1 MLRLKSHEIRT
12 LFLEF
17 FEEKGHLIAK
27 SFPLV
32 PKNDKSLLL
41 INAGMAPLKPYFLGT
56 QVPPN
61 KRMTN
66 CQKCIRTGDIENV
79 GKTARHG
86 TFFEMLGNFSF
97 GDYFKREAIKWAWEF
112 ITERLEINKDD
123 LWVSV
128 YLDDD
133 ETYDIWN
140 KEIGVDESK
149 LVRLG
154 KEDNFWELEVGPSGP
169 CTEIH
174 IDRGEKFGCGSEGC
188 KPGCDCDRFLE
199 VWNLVFSEF
208 NKDQNGNYTPLAS
221 KNIDTGMGLERITSV
236 LQDTDNIFEIDTMKS
251 IIAEVEKITGKS
263 YKSEENTGMSFRVIT
278 DHIRA
283 MTFLISDGVIPSN
296 EGRGYILRRLIR
308 RAARHGKLLG
318 VEKLFLNELSL
329 KVIESWGDAYPE
341 LVENQELIKRVIKS
355 EEEKFEETIDQ
366 GIVILNDYIDE
377 IKKSGKTVL
386 DGQHAFKLYDT
397 YGFPLD
403 LTKEILEEENLDV
416 DEDSFNDE
424 MEKQRNRARKARED
438 SDMHSWDPETTVEID
453 KDLVT
458 EFQGY
463 DRLSLETK
471 VTAIIL
477 EGKSVELL
485 EEGQEAIVLLE
496 KTPFY
501 AEGGGQVGDTGE
513 IFNDKATLKVM
524 DTKKGQEGQF
534 LHIVKLV
541 EGNLIVNS
549 QVSATVDSLN
559 RMSIARNHSV
569 THILHQALKDIVGSH
584 VNQAGS
590 LVLGDKMRFDFTH
603 FEGVTK
609 EELDQIE
616 DIVNSKILEGLNVE
630 VVETTIEDARAQ
642 GAQALFDE
650 KYGDTVRLVKI
661 GDYSKELCGGT
672 HVDSSSQIGLFKILS
687 ESGIA
692 AGVRRIEAVTG
703 IEAYNYVKNMESTID
718 EISGVLKSSKKDMVN
733 KIQSTLDDNKTLE
746 KEIEKL
752 KSNLTLS
759 KLDDII
765 DGISNIDGI
774 DVIYKKL
781 DNLDGN
787 NLRELG
793 DSIKDK
799 LGSVLVVLGSSKDN
813 KVSLIAMATKD
824 LVSKG
829 IHAGNIIKEIAKV
842 TGGGG
847 GGRPDMAQAGG
858 KDASKIEQALNMVP
872 EIIKSQ
878 LK

>member
-1 MLRLKSHEIRT
+1 MLKLASHEIRT

-17 FEEKGHLIAK
+17 FEEKEHLIGK
-27 SFPLV
+27 SFSLV

-97 GDYFKREAIKWAWEF
+97 GDYFKKEAIEWAWEF
-112 ITERLEINKDD
+112 MTERLEISKDD
-123 LWVSV
+123 LWISV
-128 YLDDD
+128 YLEDD
-133 ETYDIWN
+133 ETYEIWN
-140 KEIGVDESK
+140 KEIGIDESR

-174 IDRGEKFGCGSEGC
+174 VDRGEKFGCGSEGC

-208 NKDQNGNYTPLAS
+208 NKDQDGNYTPLAS
-221 KNIDTGMGLERITSV
+221 KNIDTGMGLERISSV
-236 LQDTDNIFEIDTMKS
+236 LQDTDNIFEIDTMKA
-251 IIAEVEKITGKS
+251 IIAEVEKITGKA
-263 YKSEENTGMSFRVIT
+263 YKSEEKEGMSFRVIT

-318 VEKLFLNELSL
+318 VEDLFLNELSL
-329 KVIESWGDAYPE
+329 KVVESWRDAYPE
-341 LVENQELIKRVIKS
+341 LVENQELIKRVIRS

-366 GIVILNDYIDE
+366 GIVILNDYILE
-377 IKKSGKTVL
+377 IKKENKTIL
-386 DGQHAFKLYDT
+386 DGEHAFKLYDT

-403 LTKEILEEENLDV
+403 LTKEILEEQRLDV
-416 DEDSFNDE
+416 DEISFNSE

-438 SDMHSWDPETTVEID
+438 ADTHSWDPETTVEID
-453 KDLVT
+453 RGLT
-458 EFQGY
+458 TLFEGY
-463 DRLSLETK
+463 ERLSLNTK
-471 VTAIIL
+471 VTAIIFN
-477 EGKSVELL
+477 GKSVESL
-485 EEGQEAIVLLE
+485 EEGQGGIILLE

-513 IFNDKATLKVM
+513 IFNDKAKLKVL
-524 DTKKGQEGQF
+524 DTKKGQQGQF
-534 LHIVKLV
+534 LHIVQLV
-541 EGNLIVNS
+541 EGSISVNS
-549 QVSATVDSLN
+549 KVSTIVDSLN

-569 THILHQALKDIVGSH
+569 THILHQALKDVVGSH

-603 FEGVTK
+603 FEAVTK

-616 DIVNSKILEGLNVE
+616 DIVNAKILEGLNVE

-672 HVDSSSQIGLFKILS
+672 HVESSSQIGLFKILS

-703 IEAYNYVKNMESTID
+703 IEAYNYVKNMENIIN

-733 KIQSTLDDNKTLE
+733 KIQSTLDDNKILE

-765 DGISNIDGI
+765 AGISNVDGV

-787 NLRELG
+787 SLRELG
-793 DSIKDK
+793 DNIKDQ
-799 LGSVLVVLGSSKDN
+799 LGSVLVVLGSDKDD
-813 KVSLIAMATKD
+813 KVSLVAMATKD
-824 LVSKG
+824 LVVKG

-858 KDASKIEQALNMVP
+858 KDASKIEEALNMVP

>member
-1 MLRLKSHEIRT
+1 MKNLGSHEVRKMFT
-12 LFLEF
+12 DF
-17 FEEKGHLIAK
+17 FKEKEHLVEQ
-27 SFPLV
+27 SFSLV
-32 PKNDKSLLL
+32 PKNDRSLLL

-56 QVPPN
+56 QEPPY
-61 KRMTN
+61 KRMTT
-66 CQKCIRTGDIENV
+66 CQKCIRTGDIDNV

-97 GDYFKREAIKWAWEF
+97 GDYFKVESIEWAWEF
-112 ITERLEINKDD
+112 LTERLELNVED

-128 YLDDD
+128 YLEDD
-133 ETYDIWN
+133 EAYEIWN
-140 KEIGVDESK
+140 KKIGVPESR

-174 IDRGEKFGCGSEGC
+174 VDRGEKFGCGSLDC

-236 LQDTDNIFEIDTMKS
+236 LQNTDNIFEIDTMKE
-251 IIAEVEKITGKS
+251 IIKEVEKLTGKE
-263 YKSEENTGMSFRVIT
+263 YKSEASTGMSFRVIT

-283 MTFLISDGVIPSN
+283 MTFLVSDGVIPSN
-296 EGRGYILRRLIR
+296 EGRGYVLRRLIR

-318 VEKLFLNELSL
+318 IETLFLNELSL
-329 KVIESWGDAYPE
+329 KVIESWGEAYPE
-341 LVENQELIKRVIKS
+341 LVENEILIKKVIKS

-366 GIVILNDYIDE
+366 GIVILNEYI
-377 IKKSGKTVL
+377 KAMTKQNKTIL
-386 DGQHAFKLYDT
+386 DGESAFKLYDT

-403 LTKEILEEENLDV
+403 LTKEILEEQKLEV
-416 DEDSFNDE
+416 DEVEFNSE

-438 SDMHSWDPETTVEID
+438 ADTHSWSSETTVDID
-453 KDLVT
+453 KNLIT
-458 EFQGY
+458 SFEGY
-463 DRLSLETK
+463 ESLSVDTK
-471 VTAIIL
+471 VTAIL
-477 EGKSVELL
+477 FDGKSVDLIEQDQ
-485 EEGQEAIVLLE
+485 EGIILLE

-501 AEGGGQVGDTGE
+501 AEGGGQVGDIGK
-513 IFNDKATLKVM
+513 IYNDSVNLEVL
-524 DTKKGQEGQF
+524 DTKKGPEGQY
-534 LHIVKLV
+534 LHIVKV
-541 EGNLIVNS
+541 EEGQLTINS
-549 QVSATVDSLN
+549 EVTATVDGAN
-559 RMSIARNHSV
+559 RIDIARNHSV
-569 THILHQALKDIVGSH
+569 THILHQALKDVIGVH

-590 LVLGDKMRFDFTH
+590 LVLADKMRFDFTH
-603 FEGVTK
+603 FEGVTL
-609 EELDQIE
+609 EEIDKIE
-616 DIVNSKILEGLNVE
+616 DIVNSKILEGLDVE
-630 VVETTIEDARAQ
+630 VVETTIEDARNQ

-650 KYGDTVRLVKI
+650 KYGDKVRLVKI

-672 HVDSSSQIGLFKILS
+672 HVGASSQIGLFKILS

-703 IEAYNYVKNMESTID
+703 KSAYNYVKNMERQVTV
-718 EISGVLKSSKKDMVN
+718 ISDILKSNKKDITN
-733 KIQSTLDDNKTLE
+733 KLQSVLDESKSLE

-752 KSNLTLS
+752 KSDLTLS
-759 KLDDII
+759 KLEDII
-765 DGISNIDGI
+765 GEVSDIDGVAI
-774 DVIYKKL
+774 IYKEIE
-781 DNLDGN
+781 NLDGN

-793 DSIKDK
+793 DKIKDK
-799 LGSVLVVLGSSKDN
+799 LNSVLIVLGSSKDD

-824 LVSKG
+824 LVEKG
-829 IHAGNIIKEIAKV
+829 IHAGNIIKEIAKI

-858 KDASKIEQALNMVP
+858 KDASKIEEALKKVP
-872 EIIKSQ
+872 EIVKSQ

>member
-1 MLRLKSHEIRT
+1 MLRLESHEIRT

-17 FEEKGHLIAK
+17 FEEKGHLIGK

-56 QVPPN
+56 QVPPS

-97 GDYFKREAIKWAWEF
+97 GDYFKREAIEWAWEF

-236 LQDTDNIFEIDTMKS
+236 LQDTDNIFEIDTMKA

-386 DGQHAFKLYDT
+386 DGEHAFKLYDT

-403 LTKEILEEENLDV
+403 LTKEILEEEHLDV
-416 DEDSFNDE
+416 DEDSFNEE

-471 VTAIIL
+471 VTAIII

-524 DTKKGQEGQF
+524 DTKKGEEGQF

-541 EGNLIVNS
+541 EGSLSVNS
-549 QVSATVDSLN
+549 EVSATVDSLN
-559 RMSIARNHSV
+559 RLSIARNHSV
-569 THILHQALKDIVGSH
+569 THLLHQALKDIVGSH

-787 NLRELG
+787 SLRELG

>member
-1 MLRLKSHEIRT
+1 MKKLGSHEIRK
-12 LFLEF
+12 LFLDF
-17 FEEKGHLIAK
+17 FKEKEHLVEN
-27 SFPLV
+27 SFSLV

-56 QVPPN
+56 QEPPY
-61 KRMTN
+61 KRMTT
-66 CQKCIRTGDIENV
+66 CQKCIRTGDIDNV

-86 TFFEMLGNFSF
+86 TFFEMLGSFSF
-97 GDYFKREAIKWAWEF
+97 GDYFKVESIEWAWEF
-112 ITERLEINKDD
+112 LTERLELNIDD

-128 YLDDD
+128 YHEDD
-133 ETYDIWN
+133 EAYDIWN
-140 KEIGVDESK
+140 KKIGVPESR

-174 IDRGEKFGCGSEGC
+174 VDRGEKFGCGSEDC

-236 LQDTDNIFEIDTMKS
+236 MQDTDNIFEIDTMQD
-251 IIAEVEKITGKS
+251 IIKEVEKLTGKE

-283 MTFLISDGVIPSN
+283 MTFLVSDGVIPSN
-296 EGRGYILRRLIR
+296 EGRGYVLRRLIR

-318 VEKLFLNELSL
+318 IGELFLNELSL
-329 KVIESWGDAYPE
+329 KVIESWGEAYPE
-341 LVENQELIKRVIKS
+341 LIQNESLIKKVIKS

-366 GIVILNDYIDE
+366 GIVILNEYIE
-377 IKKSGKTVL
+377 AIKKQNKTVL
-386 DGQHAFKLYDT
+386 DGEDAFKLYDT

-403 LTKEILEEENLDV
+403 LTKEILEEQNLEV
-416 DEDSFNDE
+416 DEEEFNSE

-438 SDMHSWDPETTVEID
+438 ADTHSWNSEATVDID
-453 KDLVT
+453 KNLT
-458 EFQGY
+458 TLFEGY
-463 DRLSLETK
+463 EKLSVDTK
-471 VTAIIL
+471 VTAIIYN
-477 EGKSVELL
+477 GKSVDLL
-485 EEGQEAIVLLE
+485 EEGQEGIVLLE

-501 AEGGGQVGDTGE
+501 AEGGGQVGDRGA
-513 IFNDKATLKVM
+513 IFNTNAKLIVI
-524 DTKKGQEGQF
+524 DTKKGPEGQF
-534 LHIVKLV
+534 LHIVKV
-541 EGNLIVNS
+541 EEGKLDINS
-549 QVSATVDSLN
+549 EVTASVDEPS
-559 RMSIARNHSV
+559 RTDIARNHSV
-569 THILHQALKDIVGSH
+569 THILHQALKDVIGVH

-590 LVLGDKMRFDFTH
+590 LVLADKMRFDFTH
-603 FEGVTK
+603 FEGVTP
-609 EELDQIE
+609 EELDKIE
-616 DIVNSKILEGLNVE
+616 DIVNSKILEGLEVE
-630 VVETTIEDARAQ
+630 VLETTIEDARDQ

-650 KYGDTVRLVKI
+650 KYGDKVRLVKI

-672 HVDSSSQIGLFKILS
+672 HVSASSQIGLFKILS

-703 IEAYNYVKNMESTID
+703 INAYNYVKNID
-718 EISGVLKSSKKDMVN
+718 SQVTEISSILKSNKKDMI
-733 KIQSTLDDNKTLE
+733 KKLQSVIDESKALE

-752 KSNLTLS
+752 KSDLTLS

-765 DGISNIDGI
+765 NDVSIIDGI
-774 DVIYKKL
+774 DVIYKKIEG
-781 DNLDGN
+781 LDGN
-787 NLRELG
+787 NLRDLG
-793 DSIKDK
+793 DKIKDK
-799 LGSVLVVLGSSKDN
+799 LDSVLIVLGSSKDD
-813 KVSLIAMATKD
+813 KVSLVAMATKD
-824 LVSKG
+824 LVGKG
-829 IHAGNIIKEIAKV
+829 IHAGNIIKEVAKV

-858 KDASKIEQALNMVP
+858 KDASKIEEALSKIP
-872 EIIKSQ
+872 EIVKSQ

>member
-97 GDYFKREAIKWAWEF
+97 GDYFKREAIEWAWEF

-386 DGQHAFKLYDT
+386 DGEHAFKLYDT

-703 IEAYNYVKNMESTID
+703 IEAYNYVKNMESTIN

>member
-1 MLRLKSHEIRT
+1 M
-12 LFLEF
+12 
-17 FEEKGHLIAK
+17 
-27 SFPLV
+27 
-32 PKNDKSLLL
+32 
-41 INAGMAPLKPYFLGT
+41 
-56 QVPPN
+56 
-61 KRMTN
+61 
-66 CQKCIRTGDIENV
+66 
-79 GKTARHG
+79 
-86 TFFEMLGNFSF
+86 
-97 GDYFKREAIKWAWEF
+97 
-112 ITERLEINKDD
+112 
-123 LWVSV
+123 
-128 YLDDD
+128 
-133 ETYDIWN
+133 
-140 KEIGVDESK
+140 
-149 LVRLG
+149 
-154 KEDNFWELEVGPSGP
+154 
-169 CTEIH
+169 
-174 IDRGEKFGCGSEGC
+174 
-188 KPGCDCDRFLE
+188 
-199 VWNLVFSEF
+199 
-208 NKDQNGNYTPLAS
+208 
-221 KNIDTGMGLERITSV
+221 
-236 LQDTDNIFEIDTMKS
+236 
-251 IIAEVEKITGKS
+251 
-263 YKSEENTGMSFRVIT
+263 
-278 DHIRA
+278 
-283 MTFLISDGVIPSN
+283 
-296 EGRGYILRRLIR
+296 
-308 RAARHGKLLG
+308 
-318 VEKLFLNELSL
+318 
-329 KVIESWGDAYPE
+329 
-341 LVENQELIKRVIKS
+341 
-355 EEEKFEETIDQ
+355 
-366 GIVILNDYIDE
+366 
-377 IKKSGKTVL
+377 
-386 DGQHAFKLYDT
+386 
-397 YGFPLD
+397 
-403 LTKEILEEENLDV
+403 
-416 DEDSFNDE
+416 
-424 MEKQRNRARKARED
+424 
-438 SDMHSWDPETTVEID
+438 
-453 KDLVT
+453 
-458 EFQGY
+458 
-463 DRLSLETK
+463 
-471 VTAIIL
+471 
-477 EGKSVELL
+477 L

-524 DTKKGQEGQF
+524 DTKKGEEGQF

-541 EGNLIVNS
+541 EGSLSVNS
-549 QVSATVDSLN
+549 EVSATVDSLN
-559 RMSIARNHSV
+559 RLSIARNHSV
-569 THILHQALKDIVGSH
+569 THLLHQALKDIVGSH